1 MSSENLETREKILA
15 SAWKLLVG
23 DGASAVR
30 MSDIAKL
37 TGISR
42 QAVYLHYPS
51 RAELL
56 IATTRYID
64 EVKNVDRRLA
74 ASRGAESG
82 PERLDAYIEGWGNY
96 IPEIYGVARALIA
109 LQESDEAA
117 RAAWSNRMDAVRHG
131 CEAAV
136 AALRKDGM
144 LAKELSA
151 KEASDLLWAQL
162 SVENWELLTQRC
174 GWSQK
179 RYVRVMQRTARR
191 ALTNLPVRGKT

>member
-1 MSSENLETREKILA
+1 MSRESLETREKILD

-23 DGASAVR
+23 EGASAIR

-42 QAVYLHYPS
+42 QAVYLHFPS

-64 EVKNVDRRLA
+64 EVKDIDKRLSASRSA
-74 ASRGAESG
+74 ASGQQ
-82 PERLDAYIEGWGNY
+82 RLDAFVEAWGSY

-109 LQESDEAA
+109 LQSNDDAA
-117 RAAWSNRMDAVRHG
+117 RAAWSDRMDAVRHG
-131 CEAAV
+131 CAAAV
-136 AALRKDGM
+136 AALKKEGM
-144 LAKELSA
+144 LSTELSE
-151 KEASDLLWAQL
+151 KEAIDLLWSQL
-162 SVENWELLTQRC
+162 SVENWEHLRQRC

-179 RYVRVMQRTARR
+179 RYIRVMQQVARQTLLR
-191 ALTNLPVRGKT
+191 